1 MVKNTVRRSPVQLAG
16 CRRPWLPHRAS
27 APAGSCPTGGP
38 AQGPG
43 FFPAFRSFPLCYT
56 AGRHEG
62 ARREAKVERM
72 TEPADRAVLLLQ
84 KVSELLLESRAIV
97 QQLEVVPEGES
108 SVDAADR
115 IAYGILVA
123 GLEEGLVN
131 TIRHALDVLK
141 RFRAPAGILGEQWLR
156 EQEGRLGKR
165 E

>member
-1 MVKNTVRRSPVQLAG
+1 
-16 CRRPWLPHRAS
+16 
-27 APAGSCPTGGP
+27 
-38 AQGPG
+38 
-43 FFPAFRSFPLCYT
+43 
-56 AGRHEG
+56 
-62 ARREAKVERM
+62 M
-72 TEPADRAVLLLQ
+72 TEPSDRAVLLLQ
-84 KVSELLLESRAIV
+84 KVSELLLESQALV

-108 SVDAADR
+108 SADAADR

-141 RFRAPAGILGEQWLR
+141 RFSAPAGMLGEQWLS